1 MWGEG
6 SWCVERPQVW
16 PKWLQISKCGSK
28 NSKTCG
34 IIITDNSFSS
44 NLTKRSF
51 STHSF
56 EDLYCKSENVVYAIE
71 CTLCGLIY
79 VGETKG
85 ELRKRMNG
93 HRSQINN
100 GGNQLLYRHF
110 NLPDHSTLSMKVKL
124 EFSRRYIIPQ
134 TSLLI
139 HVPPFVGSERNTGF
153 DNWELLLHM
162 VATTISIA

>member
-1 MWGEG
+1 M
-6 SWCVERPQVW
+6 
-16 PKWLQISKCGSK
+16 LQILLFLTWIAS
-28 NSKTCG
+28 G
-34 IIITDNSFSS
+34 ILITDNSFSS
-44 NLTKRSF
+44 NLTKRSY

-56 EDLYCKSENVVYAIE
+56 EDLSCKSENVVYAIE

-110 NLPDHSTLSMKVKL
+110 NLPDHSVLSMKVRIL
-124 EFSRRYIIPQ
+124 EKIYQPTSKPINSCTPFRRKR
-134 TSLLI
+134 
-139 HVPPFVGSERNTGF
+139 EDTGF
-153 DNWELLLHM
+153 DNWELLLHT
-162 VATTISIA
+162 VATTISIAKEILPVLDASQWMF